1 MAVSPGSV
9 EGCSKNALW
18 HLRTWYKVCQQEE
31 EQLVNS
37 WRMDIFMQE
46 LPRERGKRV
55 KKKLF
60 IKEPQLIRSLLAFWI
75 LIFKS
80 IALGL
85 KRSRKVP
92 EESSSPASKVWKHLG
107 NQSKPVCVED
117 FSYSARRAK
126 MLWIPLDSFSSELFI
141 LWHVRYVGLR
151 AAEWQRRKKKRGR
164 EGIYSTMLRISET
177 LQPLCNPLPIT
188 LHPSPSLNV
197 LISKMGII
205 VFIKMGYCEDM
216 KHAT

>member
-18 HLRTWYKVCQQEE
+18 HLRTWHKVCQQEE

-37 WRMDIFMQE
+37 WWMDIFMQE

-85 KRSRKVP
+85 KKSRKVP
-92 EESSSPASKVWKHLG
+92 EESSSPASKAWKHLG
-107 NQSKPVCVED
+107 NQSKPACVED
-117 FSYSARRAK
+117 FSYSARSAK
-126 MLWIPLDSFSSELFI
+126 MFWIPLDSFSSELFI

-151 AAEWQRRKKKRGR
+151 AAEWQRGKKKSGK
-164 EGIYSTMLRISET
+164 GI
-177 LQPLCNPLPIT
+177 
-188 LHPSPSLNV
+188 
-197 LISKMGII
+197 
-205 VFIKMGYCEDM
+205 
-216 KHAT
+216 